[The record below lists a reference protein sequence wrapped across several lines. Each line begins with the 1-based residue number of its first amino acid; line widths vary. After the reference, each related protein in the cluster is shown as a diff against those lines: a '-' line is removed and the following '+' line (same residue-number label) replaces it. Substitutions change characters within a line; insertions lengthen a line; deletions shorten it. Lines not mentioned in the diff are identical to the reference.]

1 MDSSRRPFLLGL
13 LLALACVAVFGE
25 IGRHGFVRWDDEI
38 NVYRNPYLNPV
49 TPAHLA
55 HFWTGTGMGKA
66 ADTVYRPLVYS
77 VYALIAPGAATAPYL
92 TDGQGAGLGARPFH
106 AVSLLVHVLNVL
118 LVFGLLRRLVK
129 NEWAASA
136 GAALFALHP
145 LQVEAVAWVSGLTD
159 LLGAFFSLLA
169 LSAFLRF
176 REAGQGMGQWKWYA
190 LATVWFAL
198 ALLSKPS
205 AVVLPLLALILDC
218 WIMGRPW
225 PESVRPLMG
234 WLPLV
239 LVSVLL
245 AHHAEPV
252 LMSGV
257 VTPWWTRPL
266 IAGDALALSARHL
279 VWPIGLGIDYGRSPG
294 VALADRAWLW
304 SLIALALGVCVWHF
318 RRRYPWLTAGASFFA
333 AALLPTLGLIPFRF
347 QTFST
352 VADRYSY
359 LALLGPSLAL
369 AWGLTRLPH
378 RLPTRA
384 RLAVGN
390 LCAVVLLLM
399 GLLSAAQVTYWRSSV
414 ALFGRALAVNPRSW
428 MAHINLGGI
437 LADSGRRDEAVAQY
451 KQAMRLKPDDAAR
464 DAYTD
469 GVALVRQ
476 GRKSEAAAA
485 FRQALDYRP
494 DFAPAR
500 EALRA
505 LD

>member
-1 MDSSRRPFLLGL
+1 MVCSRRPL
-13 LLALACVAVFGE
+13 LLSLLLLLACVAVFGE
-25 IGRHGFVRWDDEI
+25 VGRHGFVRWDDEI

-49 TPAHLA
+49 TSSSLG

-77 VYALIAPGAATAPYL
+77 LYALIAPCAMTTPYL
-92 TDGQGAGLGARPFH
+92 TDGLGAGLNAAPFH

-129 NEWAASA
+129 NDRAAFA

-145 LQVEAVAWVSGLTD
+145 VQVEAVAWVSGLTD
-159 LLGAFFSLLA
+159 LLGALFSLLS

-176 REAGQGMGQWKWYA
+176 REAEHWKWFV
-190 LATVWFAL
+190 LATAWFAL

-205 AVVLPLLALILDC
+205 AAVLPLLALVLDRGIL
-218 WIMGRPW
+218 GRSW
-225 PESVRPLMG
+225 RESAKPFLC
-234 WLPLV
+234 WLPLA
-239 LVSVLL
+239 LASVAV

-266 IAGDALALSARHL
+266 VAGDALALSAWHL
-279 VWPIGLGIDYGRSPG
+279 VWPVGLGIDYGRSPS
-294 VALADRAWLW
+294 VALADRAWLS
-304 SLIALALGVCVWHF
+304 SLIVLALGVCVWRLG
-318 RRRYPWLTAGASFFA
+318 RRLPWVAAGAFFFA

-359 LALLGPSLAL
+359 LALLGPSLVL
-369 AWGLTRLPH
+369 AWGLALLPA
-378 RLPTRA
+378 RA
-384 RLAVGN
+384 RTITGGV
-390 LCAVVLLLM
+390 CAAGLLLM
-399 GLLSAAQVTYWRSSV
+399 GLGSLVQVTYWRSSV
-414 ALFGRALAVNPRSW
+414 ALFDHALAVNPRSW
-428 MAHINLGGI
+428 MAHTNLGGI
-437 LADSGRRDEAVAQY
+437 LASNGRREEAIAEY
-451 KQAMRLKPDDAAR
+451 KKAMRLRPNDAAK
-464 DAYTD
+464 DAYAD
-469 GVALVRQ
+469 GVSLVRQ
-476 GRKSEAAAA
+476 GRKAEAAAE
-485 FRQALDYRP
+485 FRQALDYQP
-494 DFAPAR
+494 GFTPAR